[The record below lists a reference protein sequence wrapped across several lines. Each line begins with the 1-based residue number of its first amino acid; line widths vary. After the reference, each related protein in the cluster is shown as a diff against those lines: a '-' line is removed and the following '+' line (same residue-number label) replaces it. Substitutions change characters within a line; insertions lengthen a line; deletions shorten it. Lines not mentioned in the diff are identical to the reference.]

1 MSGAVQIWAFKRCR
15 RVRATAPWRRRRC
28 LLNVALAWLPVPL
41 FVLGFAALIGL
52 EELLQESLIDERAG
66 LLIAPVVGLS
76 VLGSLAIMIR
86 CVSE

>member
-1 MSGAVQIWAFKRCR
+1 
-15 RVRATAPWRRRRC
+15 
-28 LLNVALAWLPVPL
+28 
-41 FVLGFAALIGL
+41 VLGFAALIGL